1 MCRLFGF
8 RSVIQS
14 QVHRSLMDAD
24 NALGAQS
31 TDHRDGWGV
40 AFYVDGAPHITRSP
54 TTAIDCALFQR
65 VSGIVA
71 SETVLAHV
79 RRATNGENSVL
90 NCHPFQYGKWVM
102 AHNGDI
108 QDFPKHREEL
118 LRRVAP
124 RLRRYIL
131 GETDSEVL
139 FFLFLTQLSQ
149 HGPLSGRIGVE
160 EATKALRSTLED
172 VREICDVDPNRESSL
187 LTTIVTDGTTMVA
200 AEGGKELFW
209 STYKTRCGDRDTCPS
224 LSPECEAPSESGYVN
239 HLIFSS
245 EVILGENIWLPLE
258 PGELI
263 GVDWRMK
270 VLRSSGQRRL
280 AVVN

>member
-14 QVHRSLMDAD
+14 QVHRSLIDAD

-118 LRRVAP
+118 VRRVAP

-160 EATKALRSTLED
+160 EATMALRSTLED
-172 VREICDVDPNRESSL
+172 VREICDVDPDRESSL

-209 STYKTRCGDRDTCPS
+209 STYKTRCGDRDACPS

-258 PGELI
+258 SGELI

-270 VLRSSGQRRL
+270 VLRSSGQRHL

>member
-1 MCRLFGF
+1 
-8 RSVIQS
+8 
-14 QVHRSLMDAD
+14 
-24 NALGAQS
+24 
-31 TDHRDGWGV
+31 
-40 AFYVDGAPHITRSP
+40 
-54 TTAIDCALFQR
+54 
-65 VSGIVA
+65 
-71 SETVLAHV
+71 
-79 RRATNGENSVL
+79 
-90 NCHPFQYGKWVM
+90 
-102 AHNGDI
+102 
-108 QDFPKHREEL
+108 
-118 LRRVAP
+118 
-124 RLRRYIL
+124 
-131 GETDSEVL
+131 VL

-160 EATKALRSTLED
+160 EATMALRSTLED
-172 VREICDVDPNRESSL
+172 VREICDVDPSKESSL

-209 STYKTRCGDRDTCPS
+209 STYKTRCGDRDACPS

-258 PGELI
+258 SGELI

-270 VLRSSGQRRL
+270 LQRSSGQRHL